1 MSKSQLTRI
10 LFIAALVITALLDW
24 KCEVPICIYL
34 LLLLFYLL
42 LLAYGSYFIQSDFF
56 LRSLWI
62 GSEERKAISITFD
75 DGPMKEFTP
84 RLLDLLKSENIS
96 ASFFLIGKN
105 IAGNEGLVKRMIDE
119 GHVIGNHSYSHTY
132 WFSLNNSTNMLNDLK
147 KCDDEII
154 RVTGKRPKFFRPP
167 YGVINP
173 MVKKAIEKGN
183 YDCIGWSIRT
193 YDTNAKSVEALLQ
206 KSLKNLSNGDII
218 LFHDWGQHTI
228 GILSAFIK
236 EVRARG
242 FEIVGVD
249 ELLKTK
255 AYY

>member
-1 MSKSQLTRI
+1 MLNARNTRLIFVILLAVPLLTNWNVK
-10 LFIAALVITALLDW
+10 ALAL
-24 KCEVPICIYL
+24 YYSL
-34 LLLLFYLL
+34 LLLCYSLL
-42 LLAYGSYFIQSDFF
+42 LFYGSYFIQSDFF
-56 LRSLWI
+56 LRSLWK
-62 GSEERKAISITFD
+62 GDKERKAIALTFD
-75 DGPMKEFTP
+75 DGPMKDFTP
-84 RLLDLLKSENIS
+84 RLLDLLNSENIR

-105 IAGNEGLVKRMIDE
+105 IAGNEALVKRMIDE

-132 WFSLNNSTNMLNDLK
+132 WFSLNNSANMLSDLK

-154 RVTGKRPKFFRPP
+154 RVTGKKPKFFRPP

-183 YDCIGWSIRT
+183 YHCIGWSIRT
-193 YDTNAKSVEALLQ
+193 YDTNANKAEALL
-206 KSLKNLSNGDII
+206 KRAVKNLSNGDVV

-228 GILSAFIK
+228 GILPAFIK

-242 FEIVGVD
+242 FEIIGID
-249 ELLKTK
+249 ELLKSK